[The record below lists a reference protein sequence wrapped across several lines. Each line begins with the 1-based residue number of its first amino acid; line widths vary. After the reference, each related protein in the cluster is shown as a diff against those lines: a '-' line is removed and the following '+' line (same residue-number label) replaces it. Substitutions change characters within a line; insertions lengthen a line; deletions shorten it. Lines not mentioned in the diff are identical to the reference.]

1 MEVGTPF
8 TIIALSGQTGSGKTS
23 LARELANLL
32 GAPVISFG
40 SFVRS
45 QARNRGSAEDRVSLQ
60 NLGQALIDELGP
72 DEFVRRVIH
81 IRAESS
87 GKILILE
94 GVRSVEIW
102 QAVQKQAFKSVL
114 IYLDIDENKRI
125 ERLFE
130 RDNLDVTAIR
140 GVMQHSMEA
149 NTPELRSHASLLLY
163 SSSVEVMV
171 SEVITELIDKGI
183 IN

>member
-1 MEVGTPF
+1 
-8 TIIALSGQTGSGKTS
+8 
-23 LARELANLL
+23 
-32 GAPVISFG
+32 
-40 SFVRS
+40 
-45 QARNRGSAEDRVSLQ
+45 
-60 NLGQALIDELGP
+60 LGP

-87 GKILILE
+87 GEILILE

-102 QAVQKQAFKSVL
+102 QAVQKQALKSVL

-163 SSSVEVMV
+163 SSPVEVMV
-171 SEVITELIDKGI
+171 SEVITELIHKGI